1 MTTIMRHAYF
11 SQQQKDM
18 ILRKPRSRDMDNTPH
33 TNIYLTVDGREV
45 EVTEVIKTKP
55 NHHQKK
61 LFRFTISRNGNKMA
75 KSEILIN

>member
-1 MTTIMRHAYF
+1 MRHAYF
-11 SQQQKDM
+11 SQQQKEM

-55 NHHQKK
+55 NHHQKNFSDSQYLGMVTK
-61 LFRFTISRNGNKMA
+61 WLRA
-75 KSEILIN
+75 KY

>member
-55 NHHQKK
+55 NHHQKNFSDSQYLGMVTK
-61 LFRFTISRNGNKMA
+61 WLRVKY
-75 KSEILIN
+75 

>member
-11 SQQQKDM
+11 SQQQKEM

-55 NHHQKK
+55 NHHQKNFSDSQYLGMVTK
-61 LFRFTISRNGNKMA
+61 WLRA
-75 KSEILIN
+75 KY

>member
-55 NHHQKK
+55 NHHQKNFSDSQYLGMVTK
-61 LFRFTISRNGNKMA
+61 WLRA
-75 KSEILIN
+75 KY

>member
-55 NHHQKK
+55 NHHETNFSDSQYLGMVTKWLRVK
-61 LFRFTISRNGNKMA
+61 Y
-75 KSEILIN
+75 

>member
-18 ILRKPRSRDMDNTPH
+18 ILRKPRSSTINDQFEPH

-55 NHHQKK
+55 NHHEKNFSDSQYLGMVTKW
-61 LFRFTISRNGNKMA
+61 LRA
-75 KSEILIN
+75 KY

>member
-11 SQQQKDM
+11 SQQQKEM

-55 NHHQKK
+55 NHHQKNFSDSQYLGMVTK
-61 LFRFTISRNGNKMA
+61 WLRVKY
-75 KSEILIN
+75 

>member
-11 SQQQKDM
+11 SQKQKEM
-18 ILRKPRSRDMDNTPH
+18 VLRRPRTSTTDKMPH

-55 NHHQKK
+55 NHHEKNFSDSQYLGMVTKWVRPK
-61 LFRFTISRNGNKMA
+61 Y
-75 KSEILIN
+75 

>member
-11 SQQQKDM
+11 SQQQKEF
-18 ILRKPRSRDMDNTPH
+18 ILRKPRSSTIDNTPH

-55 NHHQKK
+55 NHHQKNFPDSQYLGMVTK
-61 LFRFTISRNGNKMA
+61 WLRVKY
-75 KSEILIN
+75 

>member
-11 SQQQKDM
+11 SQKQKDLV
-18 ILRKPRSRDMDNTPH
+18 LRRPRSSTTDKTPH

-55 NHHQKK
+55 NHHEKNFSDSQYLGMVTKWVRPK
-61 LFRFTISRNGNKMA
+61 Y
-75 KSEILIN
+75 